1 MNLKSLKYL
10 FLLVMA
16 VFALS
21 SCSETDDESNAEFAD
36 WQAKNDKAFADTLKY
51 ARQQIANGSKEWK
64 VILNWSL
71 QNQTPE
77 TGTDGNLTN
86 LTYGDTDYIVVHVL
100 NEGTGSETPLYTD
113 SIKMSY
119 RGRLL
124 PSPSYADGYVFD
136 QTYTGNYDKATALPT
151 SAAVNSGWIDGFT
164 TALLN
169 MHVGDRWMVFMPQ
182 KLAYG
187 STEKTGIPLYSMLR
201 FDLVLEGYKGTKG
214 KWVAE

>member
-1 MNLKSLKYL
+1 MNLKNLKYL

-21 SCSETDDESNAEFAD
+21 SCSETDDESNIEFAD
-36 WQAKNDKAFADTLKY
+36 WQAENDQALADTLAY

-71 QNQTPE
+71 QNQTPD
-77 TGTDGNLTN
+77 TGADGNLTN

-100 NEGTGSETPLYTD
+100 NEGTGTATPQYTD

-136 QTYTGNYDKATALPT
+136 QTYTGSYDKATALPT

-169 MHVGDRWMVFMPQ
+169 MHVGDRWMVFIPQ
-182 KLAYG
+182 NLAYG
-187 STEKTGIPLYSMLR
+187 STEKTGIPVYSMLR
-201 FDLVLEGYKGTKG
+201 FDLVLEGYKSTKG
-214 KWVAE
+214 KWVIV

>member
-1 MNLKSLKYL
+1 MNLKNLKYL
-10 FLLVMA
+10 FLLMMA
-16 VFALS
+16 AFVLS

-36 WQAKNDKAFADTLKY
+36 WQAKNDQAFADTLAY
-51 ARQQIANGSKEWK
+51 ARQQIDNGSKEWK

-71 QNQTPE
+71 QNQTPN

-100 NEGTGSETPLYTD
+100 NEGTGTATPQYTD

-136 QTYTGNYDKATALPT
+136 QTYTGSYDKATALPT
-151 SAAVNSGWIDGFT
+151 SATVNAGWIDGYT

-182 KLAYG
+182 NLAYG
-187 STEKTGIPLYSMLR
+187 STEKTGIPVYSMLR
-201 FDLVLEGYKGTKG
+201 FDLVLEGYKSTKG
-214 KWVAE
+214 KWVTE

>member
-10 FLLVMA
+10 FLLVMT

-21 SCSETDDESNAEFAD
+21 SCSETDDESNAEYAD
-36 WQAKNDKAFADTLKY
+36 WQAKNEQAFADTLAY

-71 QNQTPE
+71 QNQTPN
-77 TGTDGNLTN
+77 TGNDGNLTN

-100 NEGTGSETPLYTD
+100 NEGTGTATPQYTD

-119 RGRLL
+119 RGRLQ

-136 QTYTGNYDKATALPT
+136 QTYMGSYNKATALPT

-182 KLAYG
+182 NLAYG

-201 FDLVLEGYKGTKG
+201 FDLVLEGYKSTKG
-214 KWVAE
+214 NWVTE